1 MATAASDTKE
11 RNFCFAYRGCP
22 LKTALFES
30 LYFTRAEGTYC
41 RDDGLWYVSVSLD
54 RSHGRRAANISN
66 ILDDYNEKI
75 SDPNE
80 KVDPVEIPQMSASI
94 TCFKVTGPSSKNHIL
109 SRISS
114 DSKTN
119 PMYWVWDKKSK
130 NRKQSSASI
139 SNPTKATGKKQQAP
153 ESPIKTGLEGLAREL
168 NLEPKSIDMQGAYMT
183 ISRNYFATHDEHL
196 KNSGQF
202 EGSDKEFLKDQLGR
216 YFHKELAFVPNPF
229 KPTANASLKKLK
241 IGSANTIAALVATN
255 GGTVEDFSF
264 IREDT
269 VTPVTEPN
277 PYTSSSVPNN
287 TICLYFKEMLPRWL
301 QMTQVD
307 SVEIAAR
314 DIVTS
319 LNGGS
324 GGGTYRST
332 CVAGFLRPFI
342 LENLIK
348 PADNQPS
355 AKPGRYIVDVKK
367 MAKKLEIGV

>member
-1 MATAASDTKE
+1 MSTTSSDTKE
-11 RNFCFAYRGCP
+11 RNFCFAYRGGP
-22 LKTALFES
+22 LKTTLFEG
-30 LYFTRAEGTYC
+30 LYFSKAEGTYC
-41 RDDGLWYVSVSLD
+41 RDDGLWYAVVSLD
-54 RSHGRRAANISN
+54 RSHGRRAANVSN
-66 ILDDYNEKI
+66 IIDDYNERV
-75 SDPNE
+75 SSELD
-80 KVDPVEIPQMSASI
+80 KVDPISIPQMSSTI
-94 TCFKVTGPSSKNHIL
+94 TCFKMTGPSSKNHIL
-109 SRISS
+109 NRVSA

-119 PMYWVWDKKSK
+119 PMYWVWDKKSSK
-130 NRKQSSASI
+130 VTNGKPI
-139 SNPTKATGKKQQAP
+139 NPKSKTGKKQQIQ
-153 ESPIKTGLEGLAREL
+153 EIPIKTGLEGLAREL

-183 ISRNYFATHDEHL
+183 ISRNYFAAHNEHL

-202 EGSDKEFLKDQLGR
+202 EGSDKEFLKDQLSR

-229 KPTANASLKKLK
+229 KPTASTSLKKLK
-241 IGSANTIAALVATN
+241 IGTTNTIAALVATN
-255 GGTVEDFSF
+255 GGTVEDFNF
-264 IREDT
+264 IQEDK
-269 VTPVTEPN
+269 VSSVTEPN
-277 PYTSSSVPNN
+277 PFTSSNVPNN

-355 AKPGRYIVDVKK
+355 AKPSRYIVDVKK
-367 MAKKLEIGV
+367 MAKKLEIKV